1 MAVSAGIDSKRATW
15 LTLGVL
21 AAVYLAINL
30 VIPRYITGFVGS
42 YVVQPALWLLL
53 AAGVMYVLPRYRAAG
68 WLKDRG
74 AVLGMAF
81 MIGIFQ
87 VVLCVVGGL
96 FSSFGKSPSAF
107 TFTAILTNLVYVGAM
122 LVGMELT
129 RSWLINRLA
138 RKHTFLALTA
148 VAVLYTILAIPLN
161 QITGLRPEVASIS
174 FINSTLLPTLAES
187 LLASFLALLAGPVP
201 AIAYRGILQA
211 FWWFSPV
218 LPDLPWAFKG
228 LIGTAIPII
237 GMVVMNSLYSPQPRR
252 RRVQPAQG
260 GGMAGWIVTTILG
273 VFIIWFAVGLFPVHP
288 SLVGSGSM
296 RPVMDAGDIVIIAK
310 TNTDNLKVGD
320 VIQFRVEKEVSVM
333 HRLIRIE
340 DVAGHKQFI
349 TKGDANSIAD
359 PDPVLPENVMGRK
372 LFNIPR
378 VGYLAIIIKGFFS
391 K

>member
-1 MAVSAGIDSKRATW
+1 MSIDSRRATW
-15 LTLGVL
+15 LTIGVL
-21 AAVYLAINL
+21 AVVYLAINL
-30 VIPRYITGFVGS
+30 VVPRFVTGFAGS
-42 YVVQPALWLLL
+42 YVIQPALWLLL
-53 AAGVMYVLPRYRAAG
+53 AAGVMFVLPRYRAAG
-68 WLKDRG
+68 RLKDRS

-107 TFTAILTNLVYVGAM
+107 TPAAVLTNIVYVGAM
-122 LVGMELT
+122 LAGMELS
-129 RSWLINRLA
+129 RSWLINHLA

-148 VAVLYTILAIPLN
+148 VAVLYTALAIPLN

-187 LLASFLALLAGPVP
+187 LLASLLALLAGPVP
-201 AIAYRGILQA
+201 AIAYRGVLQA

-252 RRVQPAQG
+252 QRTRVARG
-260 GGMAGWIVTTILG
+260 GGMAGWIVTTIMA

-296 RPVMDAGDIVIIAK
+296 RPTMDAGDIVIIAK
-310 TNTDNLKVGD
+310 TNTDSLKVGD

-340 DVAGHKQFI
+340 EVAGKKQFI
-349 TKGDANSIAD
+349 TKGDANSTAD
-359 PDPVLPENVMGRK
+359 PDPVLPDNVMGRK

-378 VGYLAIIIKGFFS
+378 VGWLAIVVKSFFS